1 MILRH
6 NVYVSMPTRKS
17 SMETKTLAESLRD
30 EREAVHRN
38 SDTLDA
44 KEGIMAFLEKR
55 KPQFNKI

>member
-30 EREAVHRN
+30 EREAVYRN